1 MGSRE
6 RAFAVL
12 IVEDQALIALN
23 IEDVVRRIGSG
34 AVGCAARVSDAL
46 TLIETTP
53 WDAALLDIRLAQ
65 GETVYPVAE
74 RLRAKAIPFAFVT
87 AWDGD
92 IDPRYCDVPVL
103 RKPFGEAELESCLRT
118 LLVPAA
124 PPLAAGQEAA

>member
-46 TLIETTP
+46 ALMETTS

-74 RLRAKAIPFAFVT
+74 QLRAKNIPFAFVT
-87 AWDGD
+87 AWEGD
-92 IDPRYCDVPVL
+92 IDPRYSDVPVL

-118 LLVPAA
+118 LVIPAVHPSA
-124 PPLAAGQEAA
+124 SDQEAA